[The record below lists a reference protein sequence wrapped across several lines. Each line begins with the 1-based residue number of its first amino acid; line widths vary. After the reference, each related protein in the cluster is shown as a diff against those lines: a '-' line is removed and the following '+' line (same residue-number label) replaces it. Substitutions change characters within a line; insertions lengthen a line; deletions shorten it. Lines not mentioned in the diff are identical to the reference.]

1 MNNEQNPQQWEQ
13 QQQPQPPLQPP
24 PTQYEPQP
32 QWSQPPPQAWEQQ
45 QQPVYNQPQWNQPPA
60 NQYAPQQYAQGQYN
74 QYQYSNVP
82 PYAQPQVQSQR
93 ADNLL
98 VRFLMM
104 GIAVRI
110 VLLVLVPLLLCGGC
124 AMIFFFASLAH
135 P

>member
-1 MNNEQNPQQWEQ
+1 MNYDPNPQQWEQ
-13 QQQPQPPLQPP
+13 RPQQQPP
-24 PTQYEPQP
+24 PTKYEQQP
-32 QWSQPPPQAWEQQ
+32 QPQAWEQ
-45 QQPVYNQPQWNQPPA
+45 PHQPQSWEQPAYNQPPA

-82 PYAQPQVQSQR
+82 PYAQPQVQSQQ
-93 ADNLL
+93 ADNFL

-110 VLLVLVPLLLCGGC
+110 VLLVIVPLLLCGGC
-124 AMIFFFASLAH
+124 AMVIFFASLAH

>member
-1 MNNEQNPQQWEQ
+1 MNNEPNPQQWEQ
-13 QQQPQPPLQPP
+13 PQQPQPPLQPP

-32 QWSQPPPQAWEQQ
+32 QWSQPPQAWEQQ

-124 AMIFFFASLAH
+124 AMIVFFASLAH

>member
-1 MNNEQNPQQWEQ
+1 MNNEPNPQQWG
-13 QQQPQPPLQPP
+13 QPQQPP
-24 PTQYEPQP
+24 PTQYEQQS
-32 QWSQPPPQAWEQQ
+32 QWSQPQPQSWEQP
-45 QQPVYNQPQWNQPPA
+45 QQPAYRQPQSWEQPPA

-82 PYAQPQVQSQR
+82 PYAQPQVQSQQT
-93 ADNLL
+93 NNFL

-124 AMIFFFASLAH
+124 AMVVFFASLAH

>member
-1 MNNEQNPQQWEQ
+1 MNNEPNPQQWGQPQWGQPQ
-13 QQQPQPPLQPP
+13 QQP
-24 PTQYEPQP
+24 PTQYEQQS
-32 QWSQPPPQAWEQQ
+32 QWSQP
-45 QQPVYNQPQWNQPPA
+45 QPQSWEQPPA

-82 PYAQPQVQSQR
+82 PYAQPQVQSQQ
-93 ADNLL
+93 ANNFL

-124 AMIFFFASLAH
+124 AMVVFFASLAH

>member
-1 MNNEQNPQQWEQ
+1 MNNEPNPQQWEQ
-13 QQQPQPPLQPP
+13 QKQPLQP

-32 QWSQPPPQAWEQQ
+32 QWSQPQPQAWEQQ
-45 QQPVYNQPQWNQPPA
+45 PPPAYHQPQAWEQLPA

-110 VLLVLVPLLLCGGC
+110 VLLLC
-124 AMIFFFASLAH
+124 L
-135 P
+135 

>member
-13 QQQPQPPLQPP
+13 PQQPQPPLQPP

-82 PYAQPQVQSQR
+82 PYAQPQAQSQR

-98 VRFLMM
+98 VRFLML

-124 AMIFFFASLAH
+124 AMIIFFASLAH

>member
-1 MNNEQNPQQWEQ
+1 MNYDPDPQQWE
-13 QQQPQPPLQPP
+13 QPP
-24 PTQYEPQP
+24 PTQYEQQP
-32 QWSQPPPQAWEQQ
+32 QPQAWEQ
-45 QQPVYNQPQWNQPPA
+45 PHQPQSWEQPAYNQPPA

-82 PYAQPQVQSQR
+82 PYAQPQVQSQQ
-93 ADNLL
+93 ADNFL

-110 VLLVLVPLLLCGGC
+110 VLLVIVPLLLCGGC
-124 AMIFFFASLAH
+124 AMVIFFASLAH

>member
-1 MNNEQNPQQWEQ
+1 MNNEPNPQQWEQ
-13 QQQPQPPLQPP
+13 PQQPQPPLQPP

-45 QQPVYNQPQWNQPPA
+45 QPEYNQPQWNQPPA

-98 VRFLMM
+98 VRFLML

-124 AMIFFFASLAH
+124 AMVIFFASLAH

>member
-1 MNNEQNPQQWEQ
+1 MHNEPNPQQWEQ
-13 QQQPQPPLQPP
+13 PQQEQPPQSP
-24 PTQYEPQP
+24 PTQYEQRS
-32 QWSQPPPQAWEQQ
+32 QWSQPPPQSWEQL
-45 QQPVYNQPQWNQPPA
+45 PA
-60 NQYAPQQYAQGQYN
+60 NQDTPQQYAQGQYN

-98 VRFLMM
+98 MRFLMM

-110 VLLVLVPLLLCGGC
+110 VLLVLVALLLCGGC
-124 AMIFFFASLAH
+124 AMVVFFAPLAH